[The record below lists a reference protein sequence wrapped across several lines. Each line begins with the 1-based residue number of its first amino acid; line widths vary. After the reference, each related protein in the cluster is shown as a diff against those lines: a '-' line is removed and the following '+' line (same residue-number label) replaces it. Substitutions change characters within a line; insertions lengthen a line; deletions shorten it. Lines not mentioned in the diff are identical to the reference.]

1 MRVTTADMKAAVE
14 WLESYED
21 LGDEDSVDEVAQSIQ
36 KVAAWMRNE
45 IITRN
50 TRKVA
55 REHGKPMGEMR
66 ALIDDAERRGMI

>member
-1 MRVTTADMKAAVE
+1 MRITTADLAAAAE

-21 LGDEDSVDEVAQSIQ
+21 LGDKDSIDEVAESIHR
-36 KVAAWMRNE
+36 VAAWMRNE

-55 REHGKPMGEMR
+55 REHGKPMAEMR
-66 ALIDDAERRGMI
+66 ALIEEMERR